1 MSRIVVVGSG
11 FGGLAGA
18 LRLAKLGHDVTV
30 VEAGQEL
37 GGALVPVSEGG
48 FTWNTV
54 HSTVLPAVTRDLFR
68 KSGRALEAELDLEP
82 VSPARQH
89 RFEDGTV
96 LDLTSGSRG
105 EQQAA
110 IGAVMGAKAAAEW
123 TTYVD
128 QFVPVWESMRQ
139 DLFERPWSPEHASKA
154 TLDLL
159 KSRLT
164 LHRMVRRD
172 LRDKRLQA
180 MALHAVV
187 VDGHNPR
194 DVPAWMGVWSY
205 VEENFGT
212 WRPVGGMGALRSAL
226 LTRLET
232 RGVTT
237 LTSTTVQ
244 DLVVENARVVGVSTS
259 AGVIDADVVV
269 VANDPRRL
277 PALAEFVIKT
287 TPAIPPVMVHLGLA
301 GDVPILPCEVVLH
314 GDPSVVVRPEPEAP
328 EGMTAWTVLARGRIA
343 EDLVNVL
350 HRNGLKVRKNIEVRV
365 DRSPR
370 TLVEQWH
377 GSPLGTI
384 WQGRATFEQ
393 RLGPSTPIQGVY
405 LAGAHSKTGS
415 GLPAVGLSA
424 ASVAALIG
432 S

>member
-1 MSRIVVVGSG
+1 MSRIVVTGSG
-11 FGGLAGA
+11 FGGLASA
-18 LRLAKLGHDVTV
+18 LRLAKLGHEVTV
-30 VEAGQEL
+30 VEAGDQL

-48 FTWNTV
+48 YTWNTV
-54 HSTVLPAVTRDLFR
+54 SSTILPAVTRDLFR

-96 LDLTSGSRG
+96 IDLTSGSRG

-110 IGAVMGAKAAAEW
+110 IESAIDAKAATSW
-123 TTYVD
+123 TSYVD
-128 QFVPVWESMRQ
+128 QFVPVWETMRR
-139 DLFERPWSPEHASKA
+139 DLFERPWSAEHASKE

-159 KSRLT
+159 RSRLT

-172 LRDKRLQA
+172 LHDKRLQA
-180 MALHAVV
+180 MALHAAVL
-187 VDGHNPR
+187 DGHNPR

-212 WRPVGGMGALRSAL
+212 WRPVGGMAALRSAL

-232 RGVTT
+232 RKVTT
-237 LTSTTVQ
+237 MTNTTVE
-244 DLVVENARVVGVSTS
+244 DLRIEGDRVVGVDTS
-259 AGVIDADVVV
+259 AGPIDADVVV
-269 VANDPRRL
+269 VAHDPRRL
-277 PALAEFVIKT
+277 PSLAEFVSKT
-287 TPAIPPVMVHLGLA
+287 TPAIPPVVCHLGLV
-301 GDVPILPCEVVLH
+301 GDVPELPGEVVLH
-314 GDPSVVVRPEPEAP
+314 GDPAVVVRPEPQPAA
-328 EGMTAWTVLARGRIA
+328 GTAAWTVLARGRIA

-377 GSPLGTI
+377 GSPLGTV

-393 RLGPSTPIQGVY
+393 RLGPATPIRGVY
-405 LAGAHSKTGS
+405 LAGAHSKIGS

-432 S
+432 G

>member
-1 MSRIVVVGSG
+1 MSRIVVIGSG
-11 FGGLAGA
+11 FGGLASA

-30 VEAGQEL
+30 IEASNEL
-37 GGALVPVSEGG
+37 GGALTPVSEGG

-54 HSTVLPAVTRDLFR
+54 SSTVLPAVTRDLFR
-68 KSGRALEAELDLEP
+68 KSGRALEAELELEQ

-89 RFEDGTV
+89 RFDDGAV
-96 LDLTSGSRG
+96 IDLTSGSRG
-105 EQQAA
+105 EQRSVIESA
-110 IGAVMGAKAAAEW
+110 IDAKAAAAW
-123 TTYVD
+123 TSYVD
-128 QFVPVWESMRQ
+128 QFVPVWESMRR
-139 DLFERPWSPEHASKA
+139 DLFERPWSAEHASKE

-172 LRDKRLQA
+172 LPDKRLQA
-180 MALHAVV
+180 IALHAAVI
-187 VDGHNPR
+187 DGHNPR
-194 DVPAWMGVWSY
+194 DVPAWMGVWTY

-212 WRPVGGMGALRSAL
+212 WRPVGGMAALRSAL

-232 RGVTT
+232 RKVAT
-237 LTSTTVQ
+237 LTATTVE
-244 DLVVENARVVGVSTS
+244 DLAVENGRVVGVRTS
-259 AGVIDADVVV
+259 AGAIDADIVI

-277 PALAEFVIKT
+277 PSLAEFVTKT
-287 TPAIPPVMVHLGLA
+287 TPAIPPVLAHLGLV
-301 GDVPILPCEVVLH
+301 GDVPELPGEVVLH
-314 GDPSVVVRPEPEAP
+314 GDPAVVIRPEPSAA
-328 EGMTAWTVLARGRIA
+328 EGTAAWTVLARGRIA

-350 HRNGLKVRKNIEVRV
+350 HRNGLKIRKNIEVRV

-393 RLGPSTPIQGVY
+393 RLGPTTPIPGVY
-405 LAGAHSKTGS
+405 LAGAHSKIGS

-432 S
+432 G

>member
-11 FGGLAGA
+11 FGGLASA

-30 VEAGQEL
+30 IEAADQL
-37 GGALVPVSEGG
+37 GGALVPVSADG

-68 KSGRALEAELDLEP
+68 KSGRALEAELELEP
-82 VSPARQH
+82 VAPARQH

-96 LDLTSGSRG
+96 LDLTSGSRA

-110 IGAVMGAKAAAEW
+110 IESAMGTEAAQEW

-128 QFVPVWESMRQ
+128 QFVPVWEAMRQ
-139 DLFERPWSPEHASKA
+139 DLFERPWSPEHASKE

-164 LHRMVRRD
+164 MYRMVRRD
-172 LRDKRLQA
+172 LHDKRLQA
-180 MALHAVV
+180 IALHPAVI
-187 VDGHNPR
+187 DGHNPR

-205 VEENFGT
+205 IEENFGT

-226 LTRLET
+226 ITRLET
-232 RGVTT
+232 RKVATM
-237 LTSTTVQ
+237 TSTAVQ
-244 DLVVENARVVGVSTS
+244 DLVVESGRVVGVSTS
-259 AGVIDADVVV
+259 AGSIDADVVV

-277 PALAEFVIKT
+277 PALADFVTKT
-287 TPAIPPVMVHLGLA
+287 TPAIPPVIVHLGLA
-301 GDVPILPCEVVLH
+301 GEVPELPAEVVLH
-314 GDPSVVVRPEPEAP
+314 GDPSVVVRPELQAP

-350 HRNGLKVRKNIEVRV
+350 HRNGLKVRKNVEVRV

-370 TLVEQWH
+370 TLVEQWN
-377 GSPLGTI
+377 GSPLGTV

-393 RLGPSTPIQGVY
+393 RLGPTTPIQGVY
-405 LAGAHSKTGS
+405 LAGAHSKIGS

>member
-11 FGGLAGA
+11 FGGLASA
-18 LRLAKLGHDVTV
+18 LRLAKLGHDVTIL
-30 VEAGQEL
+30 EAGDEL

-54 HSTVLPAVTRDLFR
+54 STTILPAVTRDLFR

-96 LDLTSGSRG
+96 IDLASGSRA
-105 EQQAA
+105 EQQTA
-110 IGAVMGAKAAAEW
+110 IESAIDPNAAAAW
-123 TTYVD
+123 TAYVD
-128 QFVPVWESMRQ
+128 QFVPVWDALRR
-139 DLFERPWSPEHASKA
+139 DLFERPWSAEQASKE

-159 KSRLT
+159 RSRLT
-164 LHRMVRRD
+164 MHRMVRRD
-172 LRDKRLQA
+172 LADKRLQA
-180 MALHAVV
+180 IALHAAVL
-187 VDGHNPR
+187 DGHNPR
-194 DVPAWMGVWSY
+194 DVPAWMGVWTY
-205 VEENFGT
+205 IEENFGT
-212 WRPVGGMGALRSAL
+212 WRPVGGMAALRSAL

-232 RGVTT
+232 RRVTT
-237 LTSTTVQ
+237 LTATTVE
-244 DLVVENARVVGVSTS
+244 DLVVESGRVVAVRT
-259 AGVIDADVVV
+259 AANTIEADIVI

-277 PALAEFVIKT
+277 PSLAAFVSKT
-287 TPAIPPVMVHLGLA
+287 TPAIPPVLSHLGLV
-301 GDVPILPCEVVLH
+301 GDVPDLRGEVVLH
-314 GDPSVVVRPEPEAP
+314 GDPAVVIRPEPNMPDGTA
-328 EGMTAWTVLARGRIA
+328 AWTVLARGRIA

-377 GSPLGTI
+377 GSPLGTV

-393 RLGPSTPIQGVY
+393 RLGPTTPIQGVY
-405 LAGAHSKTGS
+405 LAGAHSKIGA